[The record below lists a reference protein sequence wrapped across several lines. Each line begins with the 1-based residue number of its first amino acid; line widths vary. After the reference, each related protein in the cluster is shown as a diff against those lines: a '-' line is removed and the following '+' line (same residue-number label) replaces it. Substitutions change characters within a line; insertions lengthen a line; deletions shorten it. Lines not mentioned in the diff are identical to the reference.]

1 MKVIHGPF
9 CFRPDPVGGTEV
21 YVEAL
26 AREQQRRG
34 VDVVVAAPA
43 AQAWHHVD
51 NGLPVRRFAV
61 SGDQDLGSVYGEGDE
76 TASREFAG
84 IVDREQPDVVH
95 LHAFTS
101 AVSARLARGVQQRG
115 VRIVFTYHTPTVSC
129 QRGTLLRWGREV
141 CDGKLDVHT
150 CAGCTLHG
158 LGVGRQTASALGALP
173 TALGR
178 VVGGLELAGGAWTG
192 LRMTNLIQ
200 AQQTAFRSFMH
211 DVDRVVVLCRWT
223 ADLLMRNSI
232 PAEKLVLSRHGLPQS
247 APLASEPAFIPASD
261 RTPVRIVFL
270 GRLHPTKGLDIL
282 LRAISSLPNAPL
294 ELHVYGI
301 YEDPEGAYAR
311 TLRQAAAGDP
321 RVRFC
326 APVPSDQVPTLLR
339 GFDVL
344 AVPSRWLETGPLVVL
359 EAFAAG
365 LPVIGSKL
373 GGLVE
378 LVDEGVNGL
387 LVEPE
392 SVESWSAVLRQLIE
406 EPDLI
411 AQLRAGIR
419 PPRRMEAVADDMQAV
434 YRDLVRQP

>member
-1 MKVIHGPF
+1 
-9 CFRPDPVGGTEV
+9 
-21 YVEAL
+21 
-26 AREQQRRG
+26 
-34 VDVVVAAPA
+34 
-43 AQAWHHVD
+43 
-51 NGLPVRRFAV
+51 
-61 SGDQDLGSVYGEGDE
+61 
-76 TASREFAG
+76 
-84 IVDREQPDVVH
+84 

-101 AVSARLARGVQQRG
+101 AVSARLARTVQQRG

-141 CDGKLDVHT
+141 CDGKLEVRT

-158 LGVGRQTASALGALP
+158 LGVGRQTATALGALP

-192 LRMTNLIQ
+192 LRMTNLVQ
-200 AQQTAFRSFMH
+200 AQQKAFRSFMH

-223 ADLLMRNSI
+223 SDLLVRNDI

-247 APLASEPAFIPASD
+247 APFSSEPAFMPGSYTA
-261 RTPVRIVFL
+261 PLRIAFL

-282 LRAISSLPNAPL
+282 VRAIASLPNAPL

-301 YEDPEGAYAR
+301 HEDPVEGAYVR
-311 TLRQAAAGDP
+311 SLRQAAAGDP
-321 RVRFC
+321 RIRFS
-326 APVPSDQVPTLLR
+326 APVPSDQVPALLR
-339 GFDVL
+339 DYDVL

-378 LVDEGVNGL
+378 LVDHGVNGL

-392 SVESWSAVLRQLIE
+392 SVESWSAALRQLTE
-406 EPDLI
+406 QPNLL
-411 AQLRAGIR
+411 ARLRTGIR